1 MSALKESALK
11 KMEITLK
18 RHLPPSE
25 RVKVF
30 LKAHPDL
37 TYEEAET
44 HLSSYSV
51 DCAAK
56 GREVSWTVCLSCPH
70 NKLFARRS
78 IDLKL
83 KKVEC
88 SYEPNERRLE
98 MFRNRKRK
106 KMEFAF
112 ERTDLDDQDEDLDLP
127 IVECPLDSKEVTI
140 DHCADCLYQRWGE
153 WEYSDKNI
161 GLVGWVLCAAP
172 SNLDQV
178 HEQLKKTPEG
188 RIEDIKGKKV
198 QMLAPLWK

>member
-1 MSALKESALK
+1 MSALKGKE
-11 KMEITLK
+11 MEITLK
-18 RHLPPSE
+18 RHLPSSE
-25 RVKVF
+25 RVRIF
-30 LKAHPDL
+30 LGANPDL

-44 HLSSYSV
+44 HLSSYSI

-56 GREVSWTVCLSCPH
+56 GREVSWTLCLSCPH

-88 SYEPNERRLE
+88 NYEPNERRLE

-112 ERTDLDDQDEDLDLP
+112 ERTDLDDQDDDLDLP
-127 IVECPLDSKEVTI
+127 VVECPLGSEEVTI
-140 DHCADCLYQRWGE
+140 DRCADCLYQRRGE
-153 WEYSDKNI
+153 WENPEKNI

-172 SNLDQV
+172 SNLDKV
-178 HEQLKKTPEG
+178 HELLKKTPEG
-188 RIEDIKGKKV
+188 KIRDIKGKKV
-198 QMLAPLWK
+198 QMIAPLWK